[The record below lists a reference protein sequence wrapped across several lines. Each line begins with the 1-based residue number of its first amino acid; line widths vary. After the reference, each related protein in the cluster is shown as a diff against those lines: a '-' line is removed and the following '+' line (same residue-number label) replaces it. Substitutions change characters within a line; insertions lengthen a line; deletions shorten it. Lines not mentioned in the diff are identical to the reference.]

1 MKSKYITPLNK
12 DIDAVIKI
20 DLAVHQSPIL
30 KIKGYTEEEIN
41 NLVGQ
46 KFQEI
51 LDILGISDGNGV

>member
-1 MKSKYITPLNK
+1 MRSKCLLSLNK

-20 DLAVHQSPIL
+20 DLAVQQSPIL